1 MGLFFVRFPWPWT
14 WGEYFTSIFRRTTM
28 QQLLNELCTGSTPFA
43 VIQKQDSEEI
53 LILTGETIHC
63 RHIADIPRVTGPTG
77 GRFVYDSLSV
87 VPFCQIR
94 ERGYIARDEGED
106 ILTIRVTSQRE
117 VDARSFIELLPTET
131 IKLAED
137 IVYDTSEE
145 EYAAIIRDIVDKE
158 IGNGEGANFVV
169 PRNATGRIEAF
180 SVAKALTIFRS
191 LLANDYGTYWKF
203 MYYDT
208 SRFFIGSTPERH
220 LLVQGGRV
228 KMNPI
233 SGTFRK
239 DRNWPSRKA
248 FKADLLRFLTDQKE
262 INELFMV
269 VDEELKMMA
278 RMCDRGGAIVGP
290 LLKEMSRLIHSEY
303 LLAGESDKDI
313 FELFT
318 DSMFAATVVGSPVE
332 NACNIIAKY
341 SNSSRRYYGSAMM
354 LIGRDDEG
362 RDFLDSPITIRTAEI
377 DISGRIHISVGA
389 TLVKDSIPTEE
400 VAETRAKGAAL
411 FTSIL
416 APEQKKVSQPM
427 LTRLYNDDEIIE
439 TMVQRNQNLSN
450 FWFFKQESGNVV
462 RDGKPV
468 SITIIH
474 NEDDFVYM
482 LRHMFTCMG
491 IATTVIRYD
500 QYDLDRDRGDITLL
514 GPGPGNPNE
523 TDVPKIATNMKIAGE
538 LVERGKKALFICLG
552 HQILCRTLGF
562 EVLRKAKPLQ
572 GSQLRVNLFGREE
585 LVGFY
590 NTFAPRMADIRPEL
604 EKAILPELGELIGVR
619 GSHFVGYQFH
629 PESLLTKNGYTI
641 LQDTVRYLL
650 AHAHKA

>member
-1 MGLFFVRFPWPWT
+1 
-14 WGEYFTSIFRRTTM
+14 M
-28 QQLLNELCTGSTPFA
+28 QQLLRELYTGSTAFSI
-43 VIQKQDSEEI
+43 IQKQDSDEI
-53 LILTGETIHC
+53 LILVGESMRC
-63 RHIADIPRVTGPTG
+63 RQIEEIPRSKAPTDG
-77 GRFVYDSLSV
+77 ECIYDTISV

-94 ERGYIARDEGED
+94 ERGYTARDDGEE
-106 ILTIRVTSQRE
+106 ILTIRVNYQEE
-117 VDARSFIELLPTET
+117 VDAKTFMQMLPQEK
-131 IKLAED
+131 INLAEE
-137 IVYDTSEE
+137 IAYDSTEE
-145 EYAAIIRDIVDKE
+145 EYASIIRDIVEKE

-169 PRNATGRIEAF
+169 PRNASGQIEDF
-180 SVAKALTIFRS
+180 SVAKAMTIFRS
-191 LLANDYGTYWKF
+191 LLENDYGTYWKF
-203 MYYDT
+203 IFYDT

-239 DRNWPSRKA
+239 DRNWASQKA
-248 FKADLLRFLTDQKE
+248 FKADLLKFLIDQKE

-318 DSMFAATVVGSPVE
+318 DSMYAATVVGSPVE

-341 SNSSRRYYGSAMM
+341 SSSSRRYYGSAMM
-354 LIGRDDEG
+354 LIGRDEG
-362 RDFLDSPITIRTAEI
+362 GHDFLDSPITIRTAEI
-377 DISGRIHISVGA
+377 DTTGKMYVSVGA
-389 TLVKDSIPTEE
+389 TLVKDSVPEEE
-400 VAETRAKGAAL
+400 VAETRAKGAAI
-411 FTSIL
+411 FASIL
-416 APEQKKVSQPM
+416 QPERRDVTPPM

-450 FWFFKQESGNVV
+450 FWFFKQESGGIVQ
-462 RDGKPV
+462 GGQPL

-491 IATTVIRYD
+491 IATTVVRYD
-500 QYDLDRDRGDITLL
+500 EYDLERDSGDITLL

-523 TDVPKIATNMKIAGE
+523 ADVPKIATNMKIADE
-538 LVERGKKALFICLG
+538 LLRRQKKALFICLG
-552 HQILCRTLGF
+552 HQILCKNLGF
-562 EVLRKAKPLQ
+562 EVRRKALPLQ

-590 NTFAPRMADIRPEL
+590 NTFAPQAADILPEL

-641 LQDTVRYLL
+641 LQETVRYLL
-650 AHAHKA
+650 AAETSGQ

>member
-1 MGLFFVRFPWPWT
+1 
-14 WGEYFTSIFRRTTM
+14 M

-43 VIQKQDSEEI
+43 IIQKQDSEEI
-53 LILTGETIHC
+53 LILTGESMCC
-63 RHIADIPRVTGPTG
+63 RRITDIPRKAGSTNGQT
-77 GRFVYDSLSV
+77 VYDTISV

-94 ERGYIARDEGED
+94 ERGYIARDDGED
-106 ILTIRVTSQRE
+106 ILTIRVASQRE
-117 VDARSFIELLPTET
+117 VDAESFMQLLPTET
-131 IKLAED
+131 INLAED
-137 IVYDTSEE
+137 IVYDTNEE
-145 EYAAIIRDIVDKE
+145 EYAAIIRAIVEKE

-191 LLANDYGTYWKF
+191 LLTNDYGTYWKF
-203 MYYDT
+203 IYYDT

-239 DRNWPSRKA
+239 DRNWPSRKG
-248 FKADLLRFLTDQKE
+248 FKADLLKFLTDQKE

-332 NACNIIAKY
+332 NACNIISKY
-341 SNSSRRYYGSAMM
+341 SSSSRRYYGSAMM
-354 LIGRDDEG
+354 LIGRDEEG

-377 DISGRIHISVGA
+377 DTTGRIHISVGA
-389 TLVKDSIPTEE
+389 TLVKDSVPEEE
-400 VAETRAKGAAL
+400 VAETRAKGAAI

-416 APEQKKVSQPM
+416 NPGQKEVAPPM

-450 FWFFKQESGNVV
+450 FWFFKQESGGIV
-462 RDGKPV
+462 RGGKPI

-491 IATTVIRYD
+491 IATTVVRYD
-500 QYDLDRDRGDITLL
+500 EYDLERDSSSITLL

-523 TDVPKIATNMKIAGE
+523 KDVPKIATNMKIADG
-538 LVERGKKALFICLG
+538 LLKRRKKALFICLG

-562 EVLRKAKPLQ
+562 EVRRKARPLQ
-572 GSQLRVNLFGREE
+572 GSQLRVSLFGREE

-590 NTFAPRMADIRPEL
+590 NTFAPRVSDILPEL

-619 GSHFVGYQFH
+619 SSHFIGYQFH

-641 LQDTVRYLL
+641 LQETVRHLL
-650 AHAHKA
+650 GADNIAGAASVPAGDPEVN

>member
-1 MGLFFVRFPWPWT
+1 
-14 WGEYFTSIFRRTTM
+14 M
-28 QQLLNELCTGSTPFA
+28 QQLLKELCTGSTPFSI
-43 VIQKQDSEEI
+43 IQKQDSEEI
-53 LILTGETIHC
+53 LILVGETSRC
-63 RHIADIPRVTGPTG
+63 RQITDIPRKTGSTDG
-77 GRFVYDSLSV
+77 KCVYDTISV

-94 ERGYIARDEGED
+94 ERGYTARDDGEE
-106 ILTIRVTSQRE
+106 ILTIRVTRQQE
-117 VDARSFIELLPTET
+117 VVAESFIQLLPQET
-131 IKLAED
+131 ISLAED
-137 IVYDTSEE
+137 IVYDSSEE
-145 EYAAIIRDIVDKE
+145 EYAAIIRDIVEKE

-169 PRNATGRIEAF
+169 PRNATGLIEEF

-191 LLANDYGTYWKF
+191 LLENDYGTYWKF
-203 MYYDT
+203 IFYDT

-239 DRNWPSRKA
+239 DRNWASRKT
-248 FKADLLRFLTDQKE
+248 FKADLLQFLTDQKE

-303 LLAGESDKDI
+303 LLSGESDKDI

-332 NACNIIAKY
+332 NACHIIARY
-341 SNSSRRYYGSAMM
+341 SGSSRRYYGSAMM
-354 LIGRDDEG
+354 LVGRDEEG

-377 DISGRIHISVGA
+377 DASGRMYVSVGA
-389 TLVKDSIPTEE
+389 TLVKDSVPEEE
-400 VAETRAKGAAL
+400 VRETRAKGAAL
-411 FTSIL
+411 FASIL
-416 APEQKKVSQPM
+416 HPEQKEVTPPM

-450 FWFFKQESGNVV
+450 FWFFKQESGGIVGN
-462 RDGKPV
+462 GKPLA
-468 SITIIH
+468 ITIIH

-491 IATTVIRYD
+491 IATTVVRYD
-500 QYDLDRDRGDITLL
+500 EYDLQHDSGDITLL

-523 TDVPKIATNMKIAGE
+523 TDVAKIAINMKIAAE
-538 LVERGKKALFICLG
+538 LLKAKKNSLFICLG
-552 HQILCRTLGF
+552 HQILCKTLGF
-562 EVLRKAKPLQ
+562 EVKRKASPMQ
-572 GSQLRVNLFGREE
+572 GSQVRINLFGREE

-590 NTFAPRMADIRPEL
+590 NTFAPQAADILPDL
-604 EKAILPELGELIGVR
+604 EQAILPDLGELIGVR

-629 PESLLTKNGYTI
+629 PESLLTKNGYAI
-641 LQDTVRYLL
+641 LQETVNYLL
-650 AHAHKA
+650 GSDCTGRAV